1 MVGATVNP
9 SIKTM
14 PNTNPS
20 KEKTMP
26 KNAPAQQPEAPFT
39 ITTTDTDLVATLPDR
54 KVTLSL
60 ALDLEEMLDVM
71 DGIGGIDDEADVMS
85 TLAALRRILP
95 DGFLEQVRGVDAP
108 ISLKIFMAYAQHLG
122 ERLGKALT

>member
-1 MVGATVNP
+1 
-9 SIKTM
+9 
-14 PNTNPS
+14 
-20 KEKTMP
+20 MP
-26 KNAPAQQPEAPFT
+26 KKTPAQQPEAPFT

-54 KVTLSL
+54 KVTLNL